1 MPSSKCGN
9 HCQHTHHLG
18 INRFLRKKSSRL
30 LGFFLST
37 GRTIVRYY
45 FPVGNEAGNKVTT
58 GNNNVFIGFYAFTT

>member
-1 MPSSKCGN
+1 
-9 HCQHTHHLG
+9 
-18 INRFLRKKSSRL
+18 L

-45 FPVGNEAGNKVTT
+45 FLVGNEAGNKVTT

>member
-1 MPSSKCGN
+1 MNNMNK
-9 HCQHTHHLG
+9 
-18 INRFLRKKSSRL
+18 KKSSRL

-58 GNNNVFIGFYAFTT
+58 GSNNVFVGFYAFIT